1 MSSSCA
7 ASVRSRAQC
16 SLLPRRLRVLA
27 VPLERTPSRPR
38 GRSSRRWYR
47 PAREPLPQEPGRMV
61 VFALLARARR
71 ARGCATPGDDRLE
84 TRAYAVKRYLFRLGH
99 AAGSA
104 RYATSI
110 AQLVVGLAPVIGWGP
125 VPRGGAARARFVRA
139 HRRSVQRWLDD
150 LQAAGLV
157 VHEPERDEHGSWWR
171 TQIVLRRA
179 PTLEGSELAD
189 ARRRA
194 KGWGARERARRR
206 AARQAPSLGAIRV
219 RSAVPGPAVRARLA
233 RARGF
238 AAHDARRRALVE
250 AQIAEAQ
257 RRREACRDLA
267 HPFGAPPPSALP
279 RSSEQPVR
287 RPGAVE
293 AAGSAACRAARTVQG
308 HGSVV
313 VETGARGRAA
323 PAIAAATP
331 ASS

>member
-47 PAREPLPQEPGRMV
+47 PAREPLPDEPGRLV
-61 VFALLARARR
+61 VCALVARARR
-71 ARGCATPGDDRLE
+71 ARGCAAPGDDRLE

-125 VPRGGAARARFVRA
+125 VPRDAAGRARFVRA

-157 VHEPERDEHGSWWR
+157 VHEPERDGDGRWWR
-171 TQIVLRRA
+171 TQIVLVRA
-179 PTLEGSELAD
+179 PEPSSGELAI
-189 ARRRA
+189 ARRRGR
-194 KGWGARERARRR
+194 GWRWRE
-206 AARQAPSLGAIRV
+206 
-219 RSAVPGPAVRARLA
+219 
-233 RARGF
+233 
-238 AAHDARRRALVE
+238 
-250 AQIAEAQ
+250 
-257 RRREACRDLA
+257 
-267 HPFGAPPPSALP
+267 
-279 RSSEQPVR
+279 
-287 RPGAVE
+287 
-293 AAGSAACRAARTVQG
+293 
-308 HGSVV
+308 
-313 VETGARGRAA
+313 
-323 PAIAAATP
+323 
-331 ASS
+331 